1 MTSEQN
7 KGTNK
12 VIQLDEKSHGIDMYF
27 DAVFNNL
34 EDPIFVKDKQC
45 RFVLVNN
52 AFCNTFRLSK
62 NDIIGKKTIRILTQS
77 ERDIFL
83 STDKY
88 VLEKGTE
95 IIGEQSLS
103 LSGMQAKTFHIT
115 KSRFIDFK
123 GSYFLVGVI
132 HDITEKRRLEQ
143 EKDDAKEEKGKREDE
158 LVIAKAEKGKR
169 DDELDIAKEEK
180 GKREDELVIANKELA
195 FQNVEKDKRANELI
209 TANHKLALKNEENEY
224 LLKKLKRAASVFTS
238 ADESIMIT
246 DVNGVI
252 IEVNAAFSRIT
263 GYDSVEVLGKHPI
276 FLQSKCHPPE
286 FYTEMQD
293 ELLIKGHWRGERW
306 SLRKN
311 GEIYPEMVTVSTV
324 KSASGDLQHFIYLST
339 DITELKAYQ
348 GQLENIAHY
357 DMLTNLPNRV
367 LLADRLSQAM
377 LHCQRRNRLL
387 VVAFMDL
394 DGFKEVNDKHGHDVG
409 DKLLITLS
417 QHMKD
422 ALREGDTLARI
433 GGDEFIAIMV
443 DLEKSEDSAPV
454 LERILKAVSETTN
467 VDDAVLKVSVSI
479 GVSLYPQDG
488 VDADQLIRH
497 ADQAMYVAKQAGKN
511 RYRLF
516 DNELA
521 NAVKIQLESIHD
533 IRSALEKCEFVLHYQ
548 PKVNMHTGKVIGV
561 EALIRWQH
569 HERGLILPLECL
581 PVIEDKPISLEL
593 GEWVIDNALTQ
604 ISQWQSMKI
613 NLPISINISAYQLQQ
628 DNFTTRLAALL
639 AAHPEVNPSHL
650 ELEMLETSML
660 EDISKVSATMDAC
673 HKLGICFALDDFG
686 TGYSSLTHLRRLPAK
701 LIKIDQSFVR
711 DMLEDPEDC
720 AIVEGIIGL
729 AKAFRRD
736 VIAEGVETIAHGVAL
751 LQRGCEMA
759 QGYGIARPMLADD
772 IPKWLCNWKTKKSWN
787 A

>member
-1 MTSEQN
+1 MTSKQN

-52 AFCNTFRLSK
+52 AFCKIFRLSK
-62 NDIIGKKTIRILTQS
+62 SDIIGKKTIRILTQS
-77 ERDIFL
+77 ARDIFL
-83 STDKY
+83 SPDKY
-88 VLEKGTE
+88 VL
-95 IIGEQSLS
+95 
-103 LSGMQAKTFHIT
+103 
-115 KSRFIDFK
+115 
-123 GSYFLVGVI
+123 V
-132 HDITEKRRLEQ
+132 
-143 EKDDAKEEKGKREDE
+143 
-158 LVIAKAEKGKR
+158 
-169 DDELDIAKEEK
+169 IAKEEK

-377 LHCQRRNRLL
+377 VHCQRRNRLL

-443 DLEKSEDSAPV
+443 D
-454 LERILKAVSETTN
+454 
-467 VDDAVLKVSVSI
+467 
-479 GVSLYPQDG
+479 
-488 VDADQLIRH
+488 
-497 ADQAMYVAKQAGKN
+497 
-511 RYRLF
+511 
-516 DNELA
+516 
-521 NAVKIQLESIHD
+521 LESIHD

-613 NLPISINISAYQLQQ
+613 NLPISINISASQLQK

-673 HKLGICFALDDFG
+673 HKLGVCFALDDFG

-772 IPKWLCNWKTKKSWN
+772 IPKWLCNWKTKKSWS